1 MWHFV
6 PKDIQRGHAQDW
18 NSHTHIFLHGHPV
31 QVWGGHMLL
40 RGYWCMPVLCLAGA
54 IMMPCLVPIGWWIGM
69 GLFMPYTPASMA
81 NSSTSTFIVADYG
94 IRSTLSHH
102 ASHGLLTLIQRH
114 NTFWTAR
121 KTGDISSMWEQGSL
135 TTMTLIMEP
144 SLRTSMRGIRQ
155 RCKHTGDSTSISH
168 KVGWECDKHNIK
180 MASQVQLI
188 LRSTV
193 PWLLATLV
201 LF

>member
-1 MWHFV
+1 
-6 PKDIQRGHAQDW
+6 
-18 NSHTHIFLHGHPV
+18 
-31 QVWGGHMLL
+31 
-40 RGYWCMPVLCLAGA
+40 MPVLCLAGA
-54 IMMPCLVPIGWWIGM
+54 IMIYILSCPHWVVNWHGAFHAIYTSIDGK
-69 GLFMPYTPASMA
+69 LFHLYSCRLWYTL
-81 NSSTSTFIVADYG
+81 Y
-94 IRSTLSHH
+94 TLSPCFSRSAHTH
-102 ASHGLLTLIQRH
+102 SEAQH
-114 NTFWTAR
+114 FWTTR

-193 PWLLATLV
+193 P
-201 LF
+201 